1 MSISRLLRDI
11 NLGPEEIK
19 RLELAYSRTLLALHL
34 VDRDDDPLAEMIAKK
49 IIEIGATDVSDPAEL
64 SEIAVKQLD
73 FK

>member
-1 MSISRLLRDI
+1 MSIRRLLMDS
-11 NLGPEEIK
+11 NLGSAEIE
-19 RLELAYSRTLLALHL
+19 RLELAYNRTLQALHL

-49 IIEIGATDVSDPAEL
+49 IIEIGATGVSDPAEL